1 MVFKIGLPEVK
12 KRQKNN
18 LYGVVLSIVFLVVV
32 TMDDKL
38 GVQYNDILLLSI
50 VFFFV
55 FANVINLTRHAQWK
69 KLIET
74 HQVEVLENVV
84 VFMKDGEKTTLTP
97 DKINILKIKR
107 RDDKVVRITIKL
119 VIGNKIRLEGYNDMD
134 DFAKLLAK
142 LVKPEKVEG

>member
-107 RDDKVVRITIKL
+107 RDDKVARITIKL

-142 LVKPEKVEG
+142 LVKPEQVEG